1 MQERLAPLRPEQL
14 DSDQRRLYDTIVGGP
29 RGTNGQGSSPV
40 GSDGSL
46 NGPFNAMLLSPDLG
60 QAVQALGAVIRYSST
75 LTARSRE
82 IAILLVAHHC
92 HSAYEWAA
100 HSRHGRQAGLTD
112 AEIESL
118 TGEDPEFADRKETT
132 VARGAVHLLRSGT
145 LPDDVYRASV
155 EILGSAQV
163 FELVT
168 LVGYYRMLAG
178 VLATFGS
185 SPHV

>member
-1 MQERLAPLRPEQL
+1 MQERLAPFRPEQL
-14 DSDQRRLYDTIVGGP
+14 EPDQRRLYDTIVDGP

-40 GSDGSL
+40 GPDGSL
-46 NGPFNAMLLSPDLG
+46 TGPFNAMLLSPTLG

-75 LTARSRE
+75 LSARSRE

-92 HSAYEWAA
+92 HSAYEWSA
-100 HSRHGRQAGLTD
+100 HSRHGRQAGLSD

-118 TGEDPEFADRKETT
+118 TGEDPEFADREE
-132 VARGAVHLLRSGT
+132 AAVTRSALHLLRGGT
-145 LPDDVYRASV
+145 LPDDAYRSAV

-178 VLATFGS
+178 VLATFGI
-185 SPHV
+185 PHQE